1 MKLLTKLSQWYLNK
15 QRHAQQKKQTNKQDN
30 TTIQVYNNLKQL
42 YTFVKWLNDKGL
54 GNRRARKTFW
64 SKVKN
69 NEPILETTLQNL
81 INNYAQRINKVK
93 VIKVE
98 DTAKKGK

>member
-1 MKLLTKLSQWYLNK
+1 MNLLIKFGQWALTKGRN
-15 QRHAQQKKQTNKQDN
+15 AQQKKQTNKQDQ

-42 YTFVKWLNDKGL
+42 YTFVKWLNTKGL
-54 GNRRARKTFW
+54 PNRHERKAFW
-64 SKVKN
+64 SKVRN

-81 INNYAQRINKVK
+81 INNYAKRINKVK

>member
-1 MKLLTKLSQWYLNK
+1 MHNLLVKFSQWYLNK
-15 QRHAQQKKQTNKQDN
+15 QRNAQQKKQINKQDQ
-30 TTIQVYNNLKQL
+30 TTIKVYNDLKQL
-42 YTFVKWLNDKGL
+42 YTFVKWLNTKGL
-54 GNRRARKTFW
+54 ANRHQRKAFW

-81 INNYAQRINKVK
+81 INNYAKRINKTK

-98 DTAKKGK
+98 NKQGEK